1 MDMLKVPA
9 DKYRKA
15 LRQMSLTLYC
25 LPFNALSVLAAD
37 ATKVELQA
45 PAPNPFWSTFF
56 TGLNYLSCIAMVTAL
71 VFGGIWL
78 VRNLSS
84 LDDSAEEIEPATAAF
99 ESKPDAVATA
109 TSKEPAEKPENSESK
124 DIAERKETSES
135 SS

>member
-1 MDMLKVPA
+1 MDMRKVLA

-25 LPFNALSVLAAD
+25 LPFTALSVLAAD
-37 ATKVELQA
+37 ANKVELQA
-45 PAPNPFWSTFF
+45 PAPNPFWSTLF

-84 LDDSAEEIEPATAAF
+84 LDDSAEEVEPATVAS
-99 ESKPDAVATA
+99 ESKPEAAPSATGN
-109 TSKEPAEKPENSESK
+109 EKPENSESK
-124 DIAERKETSES
+124 DKVESKETSETS
-135 SS
+135 S